1 MTCRMVGS
9 GVVVNTIGISAIKLL
24 HAVELSLLLVAVF
37 KYIAKNFDNRL
48 ASVMYLVGY
57 QLSNQLGAAIPCCAM
72 LSHLIS
78 CYSVLSHAMLC
89 YGILFIRQHCIFI
102 DAFIA
107 KKMYFSRR
115 LYSFCSKK

>member
-72 LSHLIS
+72 LSHLMLFCAIP
-78 CYSVLSHAMLC
+78 CYAMLC
-89 YGILFIRQHCIFI
+89 YGILLIGST
-102 DAFIA
+102 AYLL
-107 KKMYFSRR
+107 M
-115 LYSFCSKK
+115 LL

>member
-78 CYSVLSHAMLC
+78 CYSVLSHAILCYPMLG
-89 YGILFIRQHCIFI
+89 YGILLIGST
-102 DAFIA
+102 AYLL
-107 KKMYFSRR
+107 M
-115 LYSFCSKK
+115 LL

>member
-1 MTCRMVGS
+1 SAGFTLLDLAGTIMTCRMVGS

-89 YGILFIRQHCIFI
+89 YGILLIGST
-102 DAFIA
+102 AYLL
-107 KKMYFSRR
+107 M
-115 LYSFCSKK
+115 LL

>member
-1 MTCRMVGS
+1 MVGS

-89 YGILFIRQHCIFI
+89 YAMLWDSAYWQHCIFI